1 VAKKDGA
8 DQAELDS
15 SNTTA
20 ASTAAEAGAA
30 KTGKYIPPHL
40 RRKLQGLR
48 AAGGAGSSSEGPAVL
63 KGTRQTATAAAAAQ
77 QGVAAASQGAAA
89 AKYGSTAAIQ
99 GAVAAA
105 EVYDEDLDDLLAL
118 LGV

>member
-1 VAKKDGA
+1 
-8 DQAELDS
+8 
-15 SNTTA
+15 
-20 ASTAAEAGAA
+20 
-30 KTGKYIPPHL
+30 
-40 RRKLQGLR
+40 
-48 AAGGAGSSSEGPAVL
+48 L